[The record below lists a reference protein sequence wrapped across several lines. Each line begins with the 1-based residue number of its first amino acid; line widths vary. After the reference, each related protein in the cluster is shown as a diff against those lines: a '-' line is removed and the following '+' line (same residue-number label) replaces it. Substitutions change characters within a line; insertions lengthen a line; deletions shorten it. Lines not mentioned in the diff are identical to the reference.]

1 MIFTGT
7 AALFLSMTATMARA
21 SGFYGAPDDPKD
33 KDQDDKHSYAIG
45 LWGDLPYSDVQAQ
58 TGVPNIIADMNSQ
71 DLEFVAH
78 DGDLKAGNA
87 TKGSVTP
94 TTCSDDLYVQ
104 GRNYFNS
111 LRAPAVF
118 TPGDNDWTDC
128 DRASNGGFNS
138 RGRLDHERQL
148 FFSTPYTLGQRH
160 LLQEV
165 QTDKLC
171 LNAQNELVA
180 CVENRRWTLHGVM
193 YATLNV
199 Q

>member
-1 MIFTGT
+1 LHGREKESRSDSVWCEWADDLWEAIVTNNKSWNHIRQKLTRAMIFTFA
-7 AALFLSMTATMARA
+7 AALFLSMTGTMVRA
-21 SGFYGAPDDPKD
+21 SGFYGAPDDPQD

-58 TGVPNIIADMNSQ
+58 TGVPNMIAEMNSQ

-78 DGDLKAGNA
+78 DGDLKAGNS

-104 GRNYFNS
+104 GLNYFNS

-118 TPGDNDWTDC
+118 TPGDNDRTDC

-138 RGRLDHERQL
+138 RVRLDHERKL
-148 FFSTPYTLGQRH
+148 FFSTPHTLG
-160 LLQEV
+160 
-165 QTDKLC
+165 
-171 LNAQNELVA
+171 
-180 CVENRRWTLHGVM
+180 
-193 YATLNV
+193 
-199 Q
+199 